1 MRTRRATEAR
11 WRRRRAE
18 AAAKVGELGDELVG
32 GGARVAR
39 VEQDQRERIFS
50 SSSSSSRSRNVA
62 GISVQVVAGR
72 DGSGAGEA
80 GRAA

>member
-11 WRRRRAE
+11 WKRRRAE
-18 AAAKVGELGDELVG
+18 AAAKFGELGGEVEVV

-50 SSSSSSRSRNVA
+50 SSSSSPRSRNVS
-62 GISVQVVAGR
+62 GISVQAVAGR
-72 DGSGAGEA
+72 DGAGEA
-80 GRAA
+80 GSAA

>member
-18 AAAKVGELGDELVG
+18 AAAKVGEEGDGVPAV
-32 GGARVAR
+32 GGARVAT

-62 GISVQVVAGR
+62 GR
-72 DGSGAGEA
+72 DGASEGAGEA
-80 GRAA
+80 GRVA

>member
-18 AAAKVGELGDELVG
+18 AAAKVGEGGDEVV
-32 GGARVAR
+32 GARVAT
-39 VEQDQRERIFS
+39 VEQDQRERILS

-62 GISVQVVAGR
+62 GISVHVVSEREGTST
-72 DGSGAGEA
+72 GTGEA
-80 GRAA
+80 GCAA